1 MLDQDQMISNA
12 DKAEGG
18 GPCYLIAKYK
28 KTGRITEVINAG
40 TDNKTHRVI
49 LPTQQFLRT
58 VYVSTQSTR
67 FPTNTRSTP
76 LVLNLPICPWR
87 QTVCNYSMNHKKP
100 RNSSPERATKRRRIS
115 SPISRKNPSDEMTA
129 TPDQTHPIIQLTPI
143 ENTLKSLLLDVA
155 DYIRERSIAEGGNAV
170 DTPRTVLRFTGG
182 WVRDKLLGIDSHDI
196 DVGINNMTG
205 YQFGLLLKDYLDIP
219 ENLQKYKK
227 NHNNGQLKDAI
238 VSLHK
243 IEANPEKSKHLE
255 TVTTKIFGLDIDL
268 VNLRKETYSDDS
280 RNPQMEFGTAEED
293 AMRRD
298 ATINALFYNL
308 NESKVEDFTRRG
320 FQDMRDQVIRTPME
334 PYQTFKDDP
343 LRVLRLIRFASRLGY
358 RIDEDTENAMKNK
371 DISEA
376 LKLKISR
383 ERVGTEMMKML
394 KDDVGVDTS
403 SWAPAYNAL
412 QKLLHPNNNSIPIAR
427 VRDLLIRDAQEA
439 YYAWVIAA
447 FAPWSTVPD
456 RVAQGP
462 KPRPPPARAAEVAR
476 DSLRSDNK
484 TINLLRDAARHWRS
498 IVDVKSSLLQGR
510 MSGTA
515 AEIRQQIGLHIRTW
529 SKDWRLCCTLAILQE
544 VAQGGEFNKGESFPF
559 ILGFP
564 IVLTRMCLAVIQEY
578 NQFLSYLVE
587 HDLENVYDMKP
598 IVNGVEIAQN
608 LASPKGPWMSK
619 ALDMVI
625 KWQLLHPEITDKAKA
640 LEEVSSRKEELDIRS
655 K

>member
-1 MLDQDQMISNA
+1 MFKPTSL
-12 DKAEGG
+12 
-18 GPCYLIAKYK
+18 
-28 KTGRITEVINAG
+28 RILPEIYQFS
-40 TDNKTHRVI
+40 
-49 LPTQQFLRT
+49 PTQQFLRT

-76 LVLNLPICPWR
+76 LVLNPPICPWR

-383 ERVGTEMMKML
+383 ERVGTEMTKML
-394 KDDVGVDTS
+394 KGPDPRGALQFIDRLELYPTIFANHQDDVGVDTS